1 MTTHLALFAWT
12 NLTRIEASRR
22 GGVRFELLADKNL

>member
-12 NLTRIEASRR
+12 QLARITARPR
-22 GGVRFELLADKNL
+22 GGVRFELLAEKYL